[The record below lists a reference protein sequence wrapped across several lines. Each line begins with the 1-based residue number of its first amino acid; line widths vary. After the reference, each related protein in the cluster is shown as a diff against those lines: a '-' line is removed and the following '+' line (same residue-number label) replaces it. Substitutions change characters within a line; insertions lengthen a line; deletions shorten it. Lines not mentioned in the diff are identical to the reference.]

1 MTAKHTMKGLKFI
14 TRTLNHDKIIKSFQ
28 DKRQYRGLELTNG
41 LKIMVI
47 SDPDTEK
54 SSAAIDVHIGAMSDP
69 WEVQGLAHFCEHML
83 FLGSKK
89 YESENEYDKFLNEH
103 GGLCN
108 ASTGPE
114 HTTYYFDVAPD
125 SLYGALDRLSQ
136 FFLCPLFTASAV
148 EREVNAV
155 NSEND
160 KNIPMDSRRLRLL
173 DRSLSKPGHDWGKF
187 SCGNKD
193 TLGTI
198 PTSHG
203 INIREA
209 LLEFHA
215 KHYSSNILSVC
226 VLGKESLDELS
237 EMVVPM
243 FAEVENKSVQV
254 PKWTDHPYGPDQLK
268 TICYAVP
275 VKEMRSLNLM
285 WAIPDLQ
292 DFYTAKPGNYIS
304 HLIGHEAKGSLLS
317 ELKSKGW
324 ANSLSCGS
332 SLGAK
337 GFRILTVNIQ
347 FTEDGLGH
355 IDDMVMLTY
364 QYIAMLKSQEP
375 QEWIFRE
382 YQNIRAMKFRF
393 KDKEESRN
401 YTPSVCRSMQIY
413 PMEDTLS
420 GGYLMS
426 EFRPDLITS
435 ILDKLVPTNMRI
447 RVAAKTYDSI
457 ADQTE
462 PLYGTKYM
470 LEKIPEEKLQAW
482 GCCGFHENL
491 RLPAVNE
498 FIPESFDIV
507 PREVQSSTVPQLV
520 RDSDLCR
527 LWFHQD
533 NTFLQPKASVKYE
546 LNNPLTYLTPANH
559 VLTKLFV
566 MLFKD
571 ALNEYSYDAELA
583 GLHYDLSATKY
594 GITLSI
600 SGYNDKQHVLLKKI
614 MDRLTQFSVDPDQF
628 GIIKEKL
635 ERIYKNFRAEQP
647 SSQVSSYTSELM
659 SEVQWTHEEKLQA
672 LQGITINMLED
683 FVPEVL
689 KTLYIEGLITGNVT
703 KQDVL
708 AMTEMVE
715 NVLQSQSGTR
725 PLPVSQRM
733 RFREHKLPQG
743 SYYLYERTNEIQKSS
758 CTLIYLQC
766 GPEDTASNVLLELLS
781 QSLKEACFTTLRT
794 KEQLGYTVRSG
805 PLRSSGVQ
813 GYRILVQSGKSPK
826 YVEGRIEAFLS
837 CMDEQLKTMTE
848 EEFQKHVAAMTV
860 KRLDKPKNIRE
871 QNQYFWFE
879 VKNHTYN
886 FDRDSIEVAHL
897 KTLERKDLYQFF
909 KEHIALDAYK
919 RQKLAIH
926 VASTLGNCDTKE
938 EITSDLEKKDSDV
951 TPSQNLPQPVY
962 VTDVSAFK
970 ENLGLYPLPEP
981 YNNLGRVKSFL

>member
-1 MTAKHTMKGLKFI
+1 MKGMEFI
-14 TRTLNHDKIIKSFQ
+14 RRTIDHDKIIKSFQ
-28 DKRQYRGLELTNG
+28 DKRLYRGIELMNG
-41 LKIMVI
+41 LKIMVV

-54 SSAAIDVHIGAMSDP
+54 SSAAIDVHIGALSDP

-89 YESENEYDKFLNEH
+89 YENENDYDKFLNEH

-125 SLYGALDRLSQ
+125 HLYGALDRLSQ

-160 KNIPMDSRRLRLL
+160 KNIHNDGRRLRLL
-173 DRSLSKPGHDWGKF
+173 DRKLCKPGHDWAKF

-193 TLGTI
+193 TLGSI
-198 PTSHG
+198 PASNG

-215 KHYSSNILSVC
+215 KHYSSNIMSVC
-226 VLGKESLDELS
+226 VLGKESLDELV
-237 EMVVPM
+237 EMAVPM
-243 FAEVENKSVQV
+243 FTEVENKSVTV
-254 PKWTDHPYGPDQLK
+254 PEWTDHPYGPDQLK
-268 TICYAVP
+268 TVCYAVP
-275 VKEMRSLNLM
+275 VKEMRSLCLM

-292 DFYTAKPGNYIS
+292 DFYTAKPGNYIA
-304 HLIGHEAKGSLLS
+304 HLIGHEAEGSLLS

-332 SLGAK
+332 SWGAK
-337 GFRILTVNIQ
+337 GFRVLTVTIQ
-347 FTEDGLGH
+347 FTEDGLDH
-355 IDDMVMLTY
+355 IDDMVKLTY
-364 QYIAMLKSQEP
+364 QYISMLRSQEP
-375 QEWIFRE
+375 SEWIFRE

-393 KDKEESRN
+393 KDKEESKN

-413 PMEDTLS
+413 PIEETLS

-426 EFRPDLITS
+426 EFRPDLITT
-435 ILDKLVPTNMRI
+435 ILDRLVPQNMRM
-447 RVAAKTYDSI
+447 RVVAKKYESVV
-457 ADQTE
+457 DQTE
-462 PLYGTKYM
+462 TLYGTKYK
-470 LEKIPEEKLQAW
+470 LEKIPEEKLQEWSA
-482 GCCGFHENL
+482 CGYHENL

-498 FIPESFDIV
+498 FIPDSFDIV
-507 PREVQSSTVPQLV
+507 TREAQPSDVPQLV
-520 RDSDLCR
+520 KDSDLCR

-533 NTFLQPKASVKYE
+533 NTFLQPKASIKYE
-546 LNNPLTYLTPANH
+546 LNNPLTYLTPTNH

-571 ALNEYSYDAELA
+571 SLNEYSYDAELA

-594 GITLSI
+594 GITLAI
-600 SGYNDKQHVLLKKI
+600 SGYSDKQPVLLKKI
-614 MDRLTQFSVDPDQF
+614 MDKLTQFSVDPDQF
-628 GIIKEKL
+628 VIIREKL
-635 ERIYKNFRAEQP
+635 ERILKNFRTDLT

-672 LQGITINMLED
+672 VQGVTVKLLED
-683 FVPEVL
+683 FIPKIL
-689 KTLYIEGLITGNVT
+689 KNLYIEGLVTGNVT
-703 KQDVL
+703 KQSVL

-725 PLPVSQRM
+725 PLLVSER
-733 RFREHKLPQG
+733 RRLREHQLPQG
-743 SYYLYERTNEIQKSS
+743 SYFVYERVNDVQKSS
-758 CTLIYLQC
+758 CCQVYLQC
-766 GPEDTASNVLLELLS
+766 GPEDTNSNILLELLS

-794 KEQLGYTVRSG
+794 KEQLGYIVRSG

-813 GYRILVQSGKSPK
+813 GYRILVQSDRSPQ

-837 CMDEQLKTMTE
+837 SMDEQLQSMTE
-848 EEFQKHVAAMTV
+848 EEFQKHVEAMTV

-879 VKNHTYN
+879 VKGHTYN
-886 FDRDSIEVAHL
+886 FDRDNIEVAHL
-897 KTLERKDLYQFF
+897 KTVERKDLYQFF
-909 KEHIALDAYK
+909 KEHVALDARK

-926 VASTLGNCDTKE
+926 VVSTLESSNTKE
-938 EITSDLEKKDSDV
+938 VTSDTDKNTASV
-951 TPSQNLPQPVY
+951 MPSPDLPQPVHI
-962 VTDVSAFK
+962 TDVSAFK
-970 ENLGLYPLPEP
+970 GNLALYPLPEP
-981 YNNLGRVKSFL
+981 YIDTCKAKSLL